1 MDFISAFK
9 DFGFPALVVGVLLWM
24 YSTKLER
31 LVSSNEAMK
40 DVLSKL
46 DGKVDGIKADVQSLR
61 ENTRPRGG
69 RT

>member
-46 DGKVDGIKADVQSLR
+46 DVKVDGIKADVQSLR